1 MKIFFSVLIILIFSA
16 SIVAQNTKQAV
27 ARINNGEYKFA
38 QGQILVFLADT
49 VSPGFIEKQF
59 NLLGYEILES
69 QIHPVSGIL
78 STILSDEQIIALS
91 NHPYVDK
98 VTSRYSSFSEKSFLE
113 MVERQEMS
121 SEDSIKSRK
130 RSMERAKRPFQR
142 VIFETFV
149 SHEMAKLYLKELE
162 DVNLNIGYP
171 IPRSVSIKTKV
182 GKETEAMRDVEL
194 LVYVTS
200 TAFISLN
207 E

>member
-1 MKIFFSVLIILIFSA
+1 MKLFFFVLVTLLFSTSIA
-16 SIVAQNTKQAV
+16 SQNTEEVVSRVNK
-27 ARINNGEYKFA
+27 GEYKFA

-49 VSPGFIEKQF
+49 VSPDFIERQF
-59 NLLGYEILES
+59 HLLGYEILES

-78 STILSDEQIIALS
+78 STTLSDEKIIALS
-91 NHPYVDK
+91 SHPYVDK
-98 VTSRYSSFSEKSFLE
+98 ITSRYSSFSEKSFLE
-113 MVERQEMS
+113 MVKRQEMS

-130 RSMERAKRPFQR
+130 RSMERSKRPFQR

-149 SHEMAKLYLKELE
+149 SHEMAELYLKELE
-162 DVNLNIGYP
+162 GINLNIGYP
-171 IPRSVSIKTKV
+171 VPRSVSIKTEV
-182 GKETEAMRDVEL
+182 GKEMEAMREVEL